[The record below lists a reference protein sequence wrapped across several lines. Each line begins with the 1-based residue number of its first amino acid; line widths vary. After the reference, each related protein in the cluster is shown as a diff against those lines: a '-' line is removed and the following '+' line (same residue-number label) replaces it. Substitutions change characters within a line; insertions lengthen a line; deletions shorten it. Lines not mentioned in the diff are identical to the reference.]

1 MSSTKCSVCSGP
13 NSDKKFKTCVECR
26 QADRRNRLKR
36 KNKSVELIRKI
47 VINEEH
53 ERQVFYE
60 DAMRRA
66 SGLGT
71 MTVSPSTY
79 KRCKGDELLPL
90 KPFQQWI
97 ENRLQ
102 VYESIEDFASIIE
115 TSPRTILRWRT
126 GREVDRGK
134 ERKFNQIPLNT
145 VDLALT
151 REGSKGLWE
160 LYPELYK

>member
-1 MSSTKCSVCSGP
+1 MSSRRCSVCTAP
-13 NSDKKFKTCVECR
+13 NPDKNFRTCVECR
-26 QADRRNRLKR
+26 EADRKR
-36 KNKSVELIRKI
+36 RIRKKNKDIDLIRKV
-47 VINEEH
+47 VINESH

-60 DAMRRA
+60 DAVRR
-66 SGLGT
+66 SKGLAT
-71 MTVSPSTY
+71 LEVRPSTY

-90 KPFQQWI
+90 EPFQKWI
-97 ENRLQ
+97 ENRLE

-126 GREVDRGK
+126 GREIDRGK
-134 ERKFNQIPLNT
+134 ERKFDQIPLNT

>member
-1 MSSTKCSVCSGP
+1 MISINCSTCGNP
-13 NSDKKFKTCVECR
+13 NSDKNYKTCVECR
-26 QADRRNRLKR
+26 EADRKR
-36 KNKSVELIRKI
+36 RIRRKKQNINLIKKI
-47 VINEEH
+47 VVDENH
-53 ERQVFYE
+53 EQQVFYE
-60 DAMRRA
+60 DAMRRVT
-66 SGLGT
+66 GLGT
-71 MTVSPSTY
+71 VDVAPSTY

-97 ENRLQ
+97 ENRLE

-134 ERKFNQIPLNT
+134 ERFFNQIPLNT
-145 VDLALT
+145 VDVALT